1 MSAALD
7 PTSKREAVDEL
18 RWWQTHKFRYSVVAF
33 LFVFPALANM
43 LIFRYYPIIWT
54 GYTSFWDYSLLRG
67 YTRMVGFDNYIRA
80 FTNDPQFY
88 TSLRITLIYT
98 LIRVPLQVFLGLLL
112 AAFTAQNKRG
122 MGLMRSLIFVPVVI
136 SFVVASIIW
145 GLVLNTNNGL
155 LNAILTTAGLP
166 RGVYLT
172 NPNNALNAIIAISIW
187 KEIGYTVIILVA
199 GIKGIP
205 QVYYDA
211 ALVDGANRWQR
222 LRYVTVPMLRGPLLF
237 VTVTATLFSFQVFIP
252 VYQLTS
258 GGPSRSTL
266 VAIFYVYQQAF
277 RFGRFGYAAA
287 LSMILLVI
295 ALIVSVIQL
304 WFFRARGGRTS

>member
-1 MSAALD
+1 MGTSLQQPAASAQ
-7 PTSKREAVDEL
+7 SRG
-18 RWWQTHKFRYSVVAF
+18 WWQNYKFRYGLVAF
-33 LFVFPALANM
+33 LFVLPALINLAV
-43 LIFRYYPIIWT
+43 FRYYPIIWT

-80 FTNDPQFY
+80 FSDDPAFY

-98 LIRVPLQVFLGLLL
+98 AVRVPLQVVLGLLL
-112 AAFTAQNKRG
+112 AVFTAQDKRG
-122 MGLMRSLIFVPVVI
+122 MGLMRSLIFIPVVI
-136 SFVVASIIW
+136 SFIVVSIIW

-155 LNAILTTAGLP
+155 LNAFLSTFGLP
-166 RGVYLT
+166 RGTYLT
-172 NPNNALNAIIAISIW
+172 SVRNALPSIIAISIW

-205 QVYYDA
+205 KVYYDA
-211 ALVDGANRWQR
+211 AVVDGANAWQR
-222 LRYVTVPMLRGPLLF
+222 LIKVTVPMLRGPMLF

-266 VAIFYVYQQAF
+266 VAIYYIYQQAF
-277 RFGRFGYAAA
+277 RFGRFGYASA
-287 LSMILLVI
+287 LSIILMVIVLVI
-295 ALIVSVIQL
+295 SVVQL
-304 WFFRARGGRTS
+304 RLFRSSESLR